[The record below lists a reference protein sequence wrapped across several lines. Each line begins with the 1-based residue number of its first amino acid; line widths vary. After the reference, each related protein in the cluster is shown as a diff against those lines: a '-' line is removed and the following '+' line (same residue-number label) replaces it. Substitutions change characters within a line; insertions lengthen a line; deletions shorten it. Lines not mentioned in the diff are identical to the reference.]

1 MNLNEFQQKYAYREE
16 INYNGQMDLL
26 ARVVTEQKERY
37 ILQTINGS
45 KPAVIKGKLRHEAIS
60 REDYPAVGDWV
71 ILQEKDSNDIVIID
85 KVLPRFS
92 SIVRKVAGLKTD
104 AQIVASN
111 VTKVF
116 IVISADEK
124 LNERKLERYLTA
136 VWESGASP
144 CIIFSKVD
152 LASDI
157 DTNIEHAD
165 SIAFGIPIFKW
176 NATTEEGKED
186 ILANI
191 HEDDSVVLI
200 GSSGAGKS
208 TLINALLTEKVLK
221 TGSVREDDK
230 RGRHTTTHREL
241 FILPTGG
248 VIIDTP
254 GMRELQLWT
263 EDGDTLSHTFSDI
276 NNLIAECR
284 FTDCKHDTEPS
295 CAVKE
300 ALQTGDL
307 DEGRWNS
314 YLKLQRELAY
324 IERKQNAKLASE
336 EKKKWKK
343 ISMQHKK
350 KR

>member
-1 MNLNEFQQKYAYREE
+1 MNLNEFQQKYAYRKE
-16 INYNGQMDLL
+16 INYDGQIDLL
-26 ARVVTEQKERY
+26 ARVVMEQKERY
-37 ILQTINGS
+37 ILQTINGF
-45 KPAVIKGKLRHEAIS
+45 KPAVVKGKMRHEAIS

-71 ILQEKDSNDIVIID
+71 VLQEKDFNDIVIID
-85 KVLPRFS
+85 QVLPRFS
-92 SIVRKVAGLKTD
+92 SIVRKVAGLRTD

-116 IVISADEK
+116 IVISADED

-144 CIIFSKVD
+144 HIVFSKVD
-152 LASDI
+152 LASDMDSI
-157 DTNIEHAD
+157 IEHAD
-165 SIAFGIPIFKW
+165 SIAFGIPLYKW
-176 NATTEEGKED
+176 NATNEEGKED

-241 FILPTGG
+241 FNLPTGG

-276 NNLIAECR
+276 NHLIAECK
-284 FTDCKHDTEPS
+284 FTDCKHDTEPD

-300 ALQTGDL
+300 ALETGDL
-307 DEGRWNS
+307 EEGRWNS

-324 IERKQNAKLASE
+324 IERKQNAKLATE
-336 EKKKWKK
+336 ERKKWKK
-343 ISMQHKK
+343 ISMQQKK
-350 KR
+350 NR